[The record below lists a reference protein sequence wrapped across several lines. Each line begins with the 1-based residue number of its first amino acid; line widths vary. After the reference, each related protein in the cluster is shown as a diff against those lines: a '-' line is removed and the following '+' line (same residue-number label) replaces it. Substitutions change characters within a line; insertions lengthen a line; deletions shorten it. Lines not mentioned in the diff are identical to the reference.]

1 MFFTS
6 VIISNSLILAM
17 DQEVAIITDNGDT
30 IDLCYLCLYTFEM
43 ILKIIAMGF
52 FMETNSYLRDTWNI
66 LDFIVVMCGW
76 LSILVKNPAIAQI
89 KILRILRP
97 LKLIKKVPGMPKLV
111 STILDSIPVM
121 IDVMV
126 LFMFFILLMAVIS
139 V

>member
-1 MFFTS
+1 
-6 VIISNSLILAM
+6 
-17 DQEVAIITDNGDT
+17 
-30 IDLCYLCLYTFEM
+30 M

-52 FMETNSYLRDTWNI
+52 FMETHSYLRDACNI

-76 LSILVKNPAIAQI
+76 LGILVENPAIAQI

-126 LFMFFILLMAVIS
+126 LFIFFILLMAVIATQLLGGS
-139 V
+139 LQNRCTGTDSNGNKYYKLGSE

>member
-1 MFFTS
+1 
-6 VIISNSLILAM
+6 
-17 DQEVAIITDNGDT
+17 
-30 IDLCYLCLYTFEM
+30 M

-52 FMETNSYLRDTWNI
+52 FMETNSYLRDAWNI

-76 LSILVKNPAIAQI
+76 LGILVKNPAIAQI

-126 LFMFFILLMAVIS
+126 LFIFFILLMAVIATQLLGGS
-139 V
+139 LQNRCKGTDSNGNEYYKLGSE

>member
-1 MFFTS
+1 
-6 VIISNSLILAM
+6 
-17 DQEVAIITDNGDT
+17 
-30 IDLCYLCLYTFEM
+30 
-43 ILKIIAMGF
+43 
-52 FMETNSYLRDTWNI
+52 METNSYLRDAWNI

-76 LSILVKNPAIAQI
+76 LGILVKNPAIAQI

-126 LFMFFILLMAVIS
+126 LFIFFILLMAVIATQLLGGS
-139 V
+139 LQNRCKGTDSNGNEYYKLGSE

>member
-1 MFFTS
+1 
-6 VIISNSLILAM
+6 
-17 DQEVAIITDNGDT
+17 
-30 IDLCYLCLYTFEM
+30 M

-121 IDVMV
+121 IDVMI
-126 LFMFFILLMAVIS
+126 LFMFFILLMAVICVQLLGGS
-139 V
+139 L